1 MELIYLWVKEYKNIR
16 KQGFNFSG
24 RYRCEYDD
32 VKNELRI
39 NENIDFER
47 VVLDSVNVHAVVGEN
62 GSGKSSIFEHAN
74 NHYVNE
80 RKILIYSISDKLI
93 LLAFFGK
100 NIICDFI
107 QTNQKYKLENIG
119 CNQQALDNIKNKTI
133 FLTNNYGK
141 NIHPESLTSICIRI
155 DENEVLQFA
164 INLLKNSEIKI
175 PFNTPNDL
183 YLGLHGVGRVLVDFR
198 GNIDHYIRKYGIKNN
213 FIDDVLFYEESQEYS
228 IKLLKFYLT
237 AVSININNRDLGNAY
252 HWIVGECNLRH
263 PGTIDE
269 LVTIYS
275 EYVSTFSNGAEIL
288 SRIENFV
295 GQIEKYFVFENS
307 FTLRADIKNIPNDF
321 IENYISIT
329 TNRQSPLRE
338 TYQIL
343 EFSFPNDFSS
353 GEGQFL
359 YLFAQIYHYMH
370 EKKILFIDEVELY
383 YHPNWQRKYNYYL
396 IEFLSKNFPNQRFNV
411 YLATHSPFVLSDIPS
426 QNIVFLKNNAQ
437 ISKKLNTFGANIHT
451 LLSDAFFMEDGLMGE
466 YAKSKINKAIELL
479 NKQGKLNR
487 SSMKYCEE
495 IISIIG
501 EPILKKQLQR
511 MLDSKRLS
519 KIDEIDMLKAQ
530 MSEIQQKIKKLEG
543 GK

>member
-32 VKNELRI
+32 VENELRI

-47 VVLDSVNVHAVVGEN
+47 VVLDSVNVHAVVGES

-213 FIDDVLFYEESQEYS
+213 FIDDVLFYE
-228 IKLLKFYLT
+228 
-237 AVSININNRDLGNAY
+237 
-252 HWIVGECNLRH
+252 
-263 PGTIDE
+263 
-269 LVTIYS
+269 
-275 EYVSTFSNGAEIL
+275 
-288 SRIENFV
+288 
-295 GQIEKYFVFENS
+295 
-307 FTLRADIKNIPNDF
+307 
-321 IENYISIT
+321 
-329 TNRQSPLRE
+329 
-338 TYQIL
+338 
-343 EFSFPNDFSS
+343 
-353 GEGQFL
+353 
-359 YLFAQIYHYMH
+359 
-370 EKKILFIDEVELY
+370 
-383 YHPNWQRKYNYYL
+383 
-396 IEFLSKNFPNQRFNV
+396 
-411 YLATHSPFVLSDIPS
+411 
-426 QNIVFLKNNAQ
+426 Q
-437 ISKKLNTFGANIHT
+437 IS
-451 LLSDAFFMEDGLMGE
+451 
-466 YAKSKINKAIELL
+466 
-479 NKQGKLNR
+479 
-487 SSMKYCEE
+487 
-495 IISIIG
+495 
-501 EPILKKQLQR
+501 
-511 MLDSKRLS
+511 
-519 KIDEIDMLKAQ
+519 
-530 MSEIQQKIKKLEG
+530 
-543 GK
+543 